1 MELQNKLQQA
11 IFDYCVKLDE
21 LWKGQTIEIE
31 FGKEYCFGDVSIPF
45 IELLDI
51 VEYQIPLDVYQEYK
65 ESAATDLLNFVK
77 YGK

>member
-1 MELQNKLQQA
+1 MTDLEKEVHSYLLR
-11 IFDYCVKLDE
+11 LDE

-65 ESAATDLLNFVK
+65 ESESTDLLNFVK
-77 YGK
+77 YG